1 MPLAELRAAIA
12 AEVPGDASLQAFGDP
27 NEALIR
33 VQGEAGQ
40 ATVAAVEAAAAQ
52 TVPGAVFDQID
63 LVGPTV
69 SAELASTGL
78 IALSL
83 AVLAMLAYIWIR
95 FEWHFATGA
104 IAVLFL
110 DITKTIGVIA
120 VTGWEVNLTT
130 VVALLTL
137 IGDSVNDKVVVYDRI
152 REHLRASTD
161 EPLADVIDR
170 SLNQVLAR
178 CIFTSG
184 TTLAALL
191 PMAIWGGPAVA
202 GFAWPMIAGVVIA
215 TGSSL
220 FVSGPVLA
228 WLAALSPAALSGRS
242 LQQAD

>member
-1 MPLAELRAAIA
+1 MS
-12 AEVPGDASLQAFGDP
+12 VPTISG
-27 NEALIR
+27 
-33 VQGEAGQ
+33 
-40 ATVAAVEAAAAQ
+40 
-52 TVPGAVFDQID
+52 
-63 LVGPTV
+63 
-69 SAELASTGL
+69 ELATTGL

-83 AVLAMLAYIWIR
+83 AVLAMLAYIWVR
-95 FEWHFATGA
+95 FEWHFAAGA

-110 DITKTIGVIA
+110 DITKTFGVIA

-130 VVALLTL
+130 IVALLTL
-137 IGDSVNDKVVVYDRI
+137 IGYSVNDKVVVYDRI
-152 REHLRASTD
+152 REHLRGGGAD
-161 EPLADVIDR
+161 EPLSDVIDR

-228 WLAALSPAALSGRS
+228 WLAARSPAEMSGPALQR
-242 LQQAD
+242 AA